1 MNIYHYSGTT
11 PLTQP
16 LRCLSSVTWKRRN
29 KSTFSTLCNKFISF
43 EIAWKVG
50 STSSWVR
57 FLRQGPPACSQNGW
71 KSTLDRRTRLIL
83 SRWGH
88 RQVWRCFTNAL
99 FIEENCLQICF
110 FLSKTKDTPTSFWH
124 LLSNQPRDL
133 KEKKSKCV
141 RSVNK
146 IGCRFAG
153 KN

>member
-1 MNIYHYSGTT
+1 MNIYHYNGTT

-29 KSTFSTLCNKFISF
+29 KSTFPTLCNKFISF

-57 FLRQGPPACSQNGW
+57 LLRQGPPACSQNGW

-83 SRWGH
+83 SCWGH
-88 RQVWRCFTNAL
+88 RQVCGCFTNAL
-99 FIEENCLQICF
+99 FIEENCLRTVFPLLKPRIHLPAFGIFCQ
-110 FLSKTKDTPTSFWH
+110 TSH
-124 LLSNQPRDL
+124 VTL
-133 KEKKSKCV
+133 KKKKRKCV
-141 RSVNK
+141 RSLNK

-153 KN
+153 K